1 MGPLQDERELLRSP
15 EIGPM
20 KILANGAENQT
31 PRQLN
36 LASMGRIIG
45 IYARFARIYVHK
57 PVFLTM
63 LFQPKKVP

>member
-31 PRQLN
+31 PRQL
-36 LASMGRIIG
+36 SQFSQHG
-45 IYARFARIYVHK
+45 
-57 PVFLTM
+57 
-63 LFQPKKVP
+63 